1 MTETTGQ
8 DSANVVAPDHTRLI
22 AGLRAFTNEH
32 GGSGSAVLNY
42 VGRPGVR
49 IIVISADGPFTD
61 AIVPDLDQAATVCE
75 AAGLTV
81 GAWDREST
89 GKITVSASDRTRM
102 AGTGR

>member
-1 MTETTGQ
+1 MTETPRQ
-8 DSANVVAPDHTRLI
+8 DSADVAAPDHSTLI
-22 AGLRAFTNEH
+22 AGLRAFTKKH

-42 VGRPGVR
+42 MGRRGVR
-49 IIVISADGPFTD
+49 IVVISADGPFTD
-61 AIVPDLDQAATVCE
+61 AIVPDLDQAAAVCE

-89 GKITVSASDRTRM
+89 GKITVSAADRMRM